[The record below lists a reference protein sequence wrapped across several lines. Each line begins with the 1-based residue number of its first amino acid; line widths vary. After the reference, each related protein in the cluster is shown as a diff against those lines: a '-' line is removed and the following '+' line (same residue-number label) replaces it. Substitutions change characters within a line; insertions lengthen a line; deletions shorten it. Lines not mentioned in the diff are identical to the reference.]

1 MSGSLWWLCWVVT
14 KLSRTN
20 KVGGGFWGG
29 GGGEGAVLRAGRPS
43 PHRGVPSPGLC
54 APDNKHWLPHG
65 LALFPPSQ
73 VLPGTEHEPVSS
85 LLLHEESHPQ
95 LRQAVRTD
103 LSP

>member
-1 MSGSLWWLCWVVT
+1 MVVVLGSNQTLQDQQGRGRVF
-14 KLSRTN
+14 
-20 KVGGGFWGG
+20 GGG
-29 GGGEGAVLRAGRPS
+29 GAVLRAGRPS